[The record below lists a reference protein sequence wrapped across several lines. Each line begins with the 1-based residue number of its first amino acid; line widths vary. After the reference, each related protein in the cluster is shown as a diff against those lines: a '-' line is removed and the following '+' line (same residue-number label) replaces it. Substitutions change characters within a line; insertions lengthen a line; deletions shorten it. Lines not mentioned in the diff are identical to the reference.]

1 MKRLSLALCLIM
13 AALPLL
19 SRAEPIR
26 FSILMRMMEDH
37 HDEQAMQAALEA
49 AQSSEPAFIIVNGL
63 KRNRERCSEGLYRQR
78 KRLLEQ
84 ATVPVIL
91 SMAAS
96 DWAYCR
102 DRQNRPAGPAWLNL
116 LRDQFVGDISANS
129 TRVLNIKHQSAM
141 RAYRSYS
148 ENARWVHDRVLFAT
162 LHIAANNNQYVEA
175 AGRNHE
181 FEDRQVA
188 NREWIRRLTEVAA
201 RERLAGIVIFCDGD
215 PLPAP
220 WLRTADRDGYRE
232 VRTQLR
238 GLAEK
243 SGLWVLVVQGA
254 TADTAKTPVDIQ
266 WADRLGHVT
275 LPVGLSTLT
284 ADSNAAP
291 PFSVV
296 SAEP

>member
-1 MKRLSLALCLIM
+1 MKRLTLALYLII
-13 AALPLL
+13 AALPPFCQ
-19 SRAEPIR
+19 AEAFR
-26 FSILMRMMEDH
+26 FSLLMRVMEEA
-37 HDEQAMQAALEA
+37 HDEHSMQAVLETA
-49 AQSSEPAFIIVNGL
+49 HSNDPAFIIVNGL
-63 KRNRERCSEGLYRQR
+63 KRQSERCSESLYRQR
-78 KRLLEQ
+78 KHLLER

-102 DRQNRPAGPAWLNL
+102 DRQNRPAGLVWLNL
-116 LRDQFVGDISANS
+116 LRDQFVGDLS
-129 TRVLNIKHQSAM
+129 THSHRTLNIKHQSAM
-141 RAYRSYS
+141 RAYRSYT

-162 LHIAANNNQYVEA
+162 LHIAADNNQYLEA

-181 FEDRQVA
+181 FEDRLVA
-188 NREWIRRLTEVAA
+188 NREWIRRLTELAT
-201 RERLAGIVIFCDGD
+201 RERFSGIVIFCDGD

-220 WLRTADRDGYRE
+220 SLRAADRDGYRE
-232 VRTQLR
+232 VRKQLG

-254 TADTAKTPVDIQ
+254 TADTAKTSPDIH

-275 LPVGLSTLT
+275 LPVGLSTL
-284 ADSNAAP
+284 AVDSNAAP
-291 PFSVV
+291 PFSVL